1 MLDYLW
7 SFLVSVHNVYII
19 FRYWAQVYVVSS
31 RNCRPSSNVPYIK
44 INSVSPSGWA
54 VLKQSNSN
62 IQSISNVAL
71 QNSEKLSTATNRSRK
86 SFMSDLLVLN
96 EANQQNVDS
105 SKTNETEK
113 PSTSQ
118 TLLPTSNNSSPEDNS
133 TWDEMTNQTPDK
145 QKEQNS
151 KMSRTKTVAFE
162 EPLKNK
168 KNDSSMISKNMRDE
182 NENDEETNLAT
193 GSTNSTASLQKV
205 QCISNGDST

>member
-1 MLDYLW
+1 MGCVEAKQ
-7 SFLVSVHNVYII
+7 FKHTVKPANV
-19 FRYWAQVYVVSS
+19 VVADTNERSQAS
-31 RNCRPSSNVPYIK
+31 ARRKKKVEEQHKRS
-44 INSVSPSGWA
+44 
-54 VLKQSNSN
+54 QSAAK
-62 IQSISNVAL
+62 SISNVAL